1 MHVKILVAH
10 YYRVCYL
17 CVNTLRRAPIRALQ
31 ADGNAMQPS
40 LLAPPLRSSLDARTP
55 EFQQNRDAMLEK
67 LQEIEALL
75 DEAELGGGPHHH
87 ERLAKRGKLPV
98 RERIALALDPDSPF
112 LEISSLAGYNSDYVV
127 GGGAVLGIGV
137 IAGVECVIFAND
149 PTVLGGA
156 LTPYVSKKWMR
167 ALEIARDNHI
177 PYVSFVESAGADLRM
192 EPRDDDGKKRRR
204 PAKVNHF
211 AESGRFF
218 YEMIELSKLEI
229 PTVCVVFGSSTA
241 GGAYQPGMSD
251 YNVVIK
257 QQSKIFLAGPPLVK
271 MATGEESD
279 DESLGGAQMHAE
291 VSGLGEYL
299 AEDEPDALRL
309 CRAIVSHL
317 NWRKPG
323 PEPSLRADPPELDPE
338 ELLGIMDPELRRPVE
353 IRDVIGRI
361 VDGSRF
367 EEFKPRYG
375 PTLVCGFASIHGYP
389 VGVLG
394 NNGVIYPESA
404 EKAGHFVQLCNQ
416 IDVPLIFLQ
425 NLTGFIVGR
434 DFEQAGM
441 IKKGSQLI
449 NAVTNS
455 EVPHL
460 TVIVGASYGAGTY
473 AMSGRAFNNRFT
485 FLWPS
490 AKIAVMGGKQIAGV
504 MSIVRRRQ
512 AARKGEP
519 FDEQADAKMVA
530 AVEAAQ
536 EKGSIALEASGAIS
550 DDGILDPRDTR
561 TALGI
566 CLSVVRNK
574 PIEGANGYGVF
585 RL

>member
-1 MHVKILVAH
+1 MHA
-10 YYRVCYL
+10 
-17 CVNTLRRAPIRALQ
+17 T
-31 ADGNAMQPS
+31 
-40 LLAPPLRSSLDARTP
+40 LLAPPLRSTLDPRSP
-55 EFQQNRDAMLEK
+55 EFQENREAMLQK
-67 LQEIEALL
+67 LEALEALL
-75 DEAELGGGPHHH
+75 DEAEQGGGREHH

-112 LEISSLAGYNSDYVV
+112 LEISSLAGYNSDYAI

-156 LTPYVSKKWMR
+156 LTPYVQKKWMR
-167 ALEIARDNHI
+167 ALEIARDNRI

-192 EPRDDDGKKRRR
+192 EPSGEGARRGSR
-204 PAKVNHF
+204 PAKVLHF

-218 YEMIELSKLEI
+218 YEMIELSKLGI

-241 GGAYQPGMSD
+241 GGAYQPGLSD

-271 MATGEESD
+271 MATGEDSD
-279 DESLGGAQMHAE
+279 DESLGGATMHAE

-309 CRAIVSHL
+309 CRGIISHL
-317 NWRKPG
+317 NWRKAG
-323 PEPSLRADPPELDPE
+323 PPPSLRGDPPALDPE
-338 ELLGIMDPELRRPVE
+338 ELLGIVDPELRRPVE
-353 IRDVIGRI
+353 IRDIIGRF

-367 EEFKPRYG
+367 EDWKARYG

-389 VGVLG
+389 VGILG
-394 NNGVIYPESA
+394 NNGVLYPESA
-404 EKAGHFVQLCNQ
+404 EKGAHFVQLCNQ
-416 IDVPLIFLQ
+416 IDLPLVFLQ

-441 IKKGSQLI
+441 VKKGSQLI

-473 AMSGRAFNNRFT
+473 AMSGRAFDNRFT
-485 FLWPS
+485 FIWPS

-504 MSIVRRRQ
+504 MSIVRRGR
-512 AARKGEP
+512 AARRGEP
-519 FDEQADAKMVA
+519 FDEEADAKLVA

-550 DDGILDPRDTR
+550 DDGIIDPRDTR
-561 TALGI
+561 TVLGI

-574 PIEGANGYGVF
+574 PIQGAAGYGVF

>member
-1 MHVKILVAH
+1 MPL
-10 YYRVCYL
+10 
-17 CVNTLRRAPIRALQ
+17 P
-31 ADGNAMQPS
+31 
-40 LLAPPLRSSLDARTP
+40 LLAPPVRPGLDVRAP
-55 EFQQNRDAMLEK
+55 EFAENRSAMLEK
-67 LQEIEALL
+67 LAEIDRLHG
-75 DEAELGGGPHHH
+75 EAEAGGGPEAHA
-87 ERLAKRGKLPV
+87 RLAKRGKLPV

-112 LEISSLAGYNSDYVV
+112 LEISSLAGYNSDYAI

-156 LTPYVSKKWMR
+156 LTPYVAKKWMR
-167 ALEIARDNHI
+167 ALEIARDNRI

-192 EPRDDDGKKRRR
+192 DPESGDGKRRRR
-204 PAKVNHF
+204 PAKTNHF
-211 AESGRFF
+211 AETGRFF
-218 YEMIELSKLEI
+218 YEMTELSKLRV
-229 PTVCVVFGSSTA
+229 PSVCVVFGSSTA

-251 YNVVIK
+251 YNVLIRE
-257 QQSKIFLAGPPLVK
+257 QSKIFLAGPPLVK

-299 AEDEPDALRL
+299 AEDERDAMRL
-309 CRAIVSHL
+309 CREAVSHL

-323 PEPSLRADPPELDPE
+323 PPPSLSADPPVLDSE
-338 ELLGIMDPELRRPVE
+338 ELLGVLSPDLRRPVD
-353 IRDVIGRI
+353 IRDVIGRV
-361 VDGSRF
+361 VDGSRL

-375 PTLVCGFASIHGYP
+375 STLVCGWAGIEGYP
-389 VGVLG
+389 IGIVA
-394 NNGVIYPESA
+394 NNGVLYPESA
-404 EKAGHFVQLCNQ
+404 EKGAHFIQLCNQ
-416 IDVPLIFLQ
+416 IDVPLLFLQ
-425 NLTGFIVGR
+425 NITGFVVGR
-434 DFEQAGM
+434 DFERAGI

-455 EVPHL
+455 KVPHF
-460 TVIVGASYGAGTY
+460 TVIVGNSYGAGTY

-504 MSIVRRRQ
+504 MSIVRRGQ

-519 FDEQADAKMVA
+519 FDEEADARIVA
-530 AVEAAQ
+530 AVEAIQ
-536 EKGSIALEASGAIS
+536 EKGSLALEATGAIS
-550 DDGILDPRDTR
+550 DDGIIDPRDTR
-561 TALGI
+561 TVLGI
-566 CLSVVRNK
+566 CLSIVRNR
-574 PIEGANGYGVF
+574 PIEGATGYGVF

>member
-1 MHVKILVAH
+1 
-10 YYRVCYL
+10 
-17 CVNTLRRAPIRALQ
+17 
-31 ADGNAMQPS
+31 MQPP
-40 LLAPPLRSSLDARTP
+40 LLAPPLRSTLDPRLP
-55 EFQQNRDAMLEK
+55 EFQENRDDMLKK
-67 LQEIEALL
+67 LEEIDTLL
-75 DEAELGGGPHHH
+75 DEAALGGGAYHH

-112 LEISSLAGYNSDYVV
+112 LELSSLAAYNSDYTI

-156 LTPYVSKKWMR
+156 LTPHVGKKWMR
-167 ALEIARDNHI
+167 ALEIARDNHL
-177 PYVSFVESAGADLRM
+177 PYVSFVESAGADLRRRGGSN
-192 EPRDDDGKKRRR
+192 EKDGGSTAGGTRIE
-204 PAKVNHF
+204 HF
-211 AESGRFF
+211 AETGRFF

-229 PTVCVVFGSSTA
+229 PTVCVVFGTSTA

-257 QQSKIFLAGPPLVK
+257 EQSKIFLAGPPLVK

-279 DESLGGAQMHAE
+279 DETLGGAKMHAE
-291 VSGLGEYL
+291 ISGLGEYL
-299 AEDEPDALRL
+299 AEDERDALRM
-309 CRAIVSHL
+309 CREIVSHL
-317 NWRKPG
+317 NWRKAG
-323 PEPSLRADPPELDPE
+323 PEPSLRADPPVLDPE
-338 ELLGIMDPELRRPVE
+338 ELLGIMDPDLRRPVE

-389 VGVLG
+389 VGILG

-404 EKAGHFVQLCNQ
+404 EKGAHFVQLCNQ
-416 IDVPLIFLQ
+416 IDLPLVFLQ

-434 DFEQAGM
+434 DYEQAGM

-485 FLWPS
+485 FIWPS
-490 AKIAVMGGKQIAGV
+490 ARIAVMGGKQIAGV
-504 MSIVRRRQ
+504 MSIVRRGQ

-519 FDEQADAKMVA
+519 FDEKADAELRA

-536 EKGSIALEASGAIS
+536 ERGSIALEASGAIS

-566 CLSVVRNK
+566 CLSLVRNT
-574 PIEGANGYGVF
+574 PIEGTQGYGVF